1 MDAGMTAALTKMIEA
16 GGSLAIWGI
25 FVWQGIAWIKIL
37 TVSVCVLLCV
47 KAMAGVMW
55 KCAKENN

>member
-1 MDAGMTAALTKMIEA
+1 MDASMTAALTKMIEA

-37 TVSVCVLLCV
+37 TVSICVLLCV
-47 KAMAGVMW
+47 KAMAGVMFEVG
-55 KCAKENN
+55 KNK